1 MAEYDIKKVK
11 YFKKLLKNR
20 VDYWESGLPVDFCI
34 ARRTRDILV
43 SRSIVD
49 NFQKSKTSG
58 NLTGHLVF
66 ALSTV
71 WQEYFQ
77 TYVQNVATIGEF
89 LAIFIKPSKSFI
101 ENFKTFDKAWYPKIN
116 EAKKT
121 ELDPQDD
128 KKIRSELVE
137 LLRNHRESNYWES
150 ETDWEYFLNEYLKFL
165 LNNKSE
171 DECIKGMLYFIEV
184 VAKMHSIVEDSGW
197 VIDYQLYNDPMKIW
211 GGVNLASKIRFGI
224 QARSFS
230 KRARSK
236 LYFWK

>member
-1 MAEYDIKKVK
+1 MAEYDIKKIE

-58 NLTGHLVF
+58 NLKGHLDF

-89 LAIFIKPSKSFI
+89 LAIFIKFILVPHDIIWIVITKSLWIYIFEI
-101 ENFKTFDKAWYPKIN
+101 VS
-116 EAKKT
+116 
-121 ELDPQDD
+121 Q
-128 KKIRSELVE
+128 
-137 LLRNHRESNYWES
+137 
-150 ETDWEYFLNEYLKFL
+150 
-165 LNNKSE
+165 
-171 DECIKGMLYFIEV
+171 ECI
-184 VAKMHSIVEDSGW
+184 
-197 VIDYQLYNDPMKIW
+197 
-211 GGVNLASKIRFGI
+211 
-224 QARSFS
+224 
-230 KRARSK
+230 
-236 LYFWK
+236 